1 LRALYPAGQIGKS
14 GVSFLEPGPTF
25 MTDTPHGELT
35 LQTVPFPAD
44 TNGSGDIFGGWVLSQ
59 MDIAGGIAA
68 AKRAKGRTAT
78 VAINAMRFHAP
89 VHVGDLFTV
98 YTRVART
105 GTTSVTIHVE
115 AWVER
120 LETAQHLKVTEA
132 DFTFVAI
139 QSSGVKRP
147 LPQA

>member
-1 LRALYPAGQIGKS
+1 
-14 GVSFLEPGPTF
+14 
-25 MTDTPHGELT
+25 MTDAPQGELT
-35 LQTVPFPAD
+35 LQTVPMPAD
-44 TNGSGDIFGGWVLSQ
+44 TNANGDIFGGWVLSQ

-68 AKRAKGRTAT
+68 VKRAQGRVAT

-89 VHVGDLFTV
+89 VLVGDLFTV
-98 YTRVART
+98 YTGIART

-115 AWVER
+115 AWVQR
-120 LETAQHLKVTEA
+120 LATSEHLKVTEA

-147 LPQA
+147 LPPL